1 MNFNRQ
7 ESLSRKNTILQR
19 PNRLYSIQDRHQT
32 EDLKILVEL
41 SCRKNSIQDHPSTLK
56 QPNSQRSQLQKYR
69 NLYLYD
75 KRLFKN
81 RREHKSSKE
90 NCHDQK
96 ESKFSIKLQMP
107 SFHFNQDE
115 EMKIFKLKLMKSE
128 LIRNK
133 IPDVSKDAKSTH
145 LHNNKKI
152 SNLNLDPLKFTNL
165 VVLPSVRG
173 WDNNNQSSYRSN

>member
-7 ESLSRKNTILQR
+7 ESLSRRNTLLSR
-19 PNRLYSIQDRHQT
+19 PNRLYSIQDRNQT

-41 SCRKNSIQDHPSTLK
+41 SCRKNSIQDHPSTLR

-75 KRLFKN
+75 KKLFKN
-81 RREHKSSKE
+81 RRESKSSKE
-90 NCHDQK
+90 NCYEQK
-96 ESKFSIKLQMP
+96 ESKFSIKQQMP
-107 SFHFNQDE
+107 QSHINQEE

-128 LIRNK
+128 VIRNR
-133 IPDVSKDAKSTH
+133 IPESSKDAKPINFR
-145 LHNNKKI
+145 NNKKI
-152 SNLNLDPLKFTNL
+152 SNLNLEPLKFTNL
-165 VVLPSVRG
+165 IVLPSVRG